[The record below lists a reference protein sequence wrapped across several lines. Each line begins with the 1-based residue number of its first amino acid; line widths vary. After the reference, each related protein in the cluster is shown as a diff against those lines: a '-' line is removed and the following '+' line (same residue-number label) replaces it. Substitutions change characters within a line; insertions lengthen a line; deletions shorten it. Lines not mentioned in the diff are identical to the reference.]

1 MPAISCEGARVSN
14 PTVESTPKSNSK
26 VTGQNTPKVTDTFC
40 MIVGILKAEPQRK
53 FTVSEIVHCTPLTR
67 QAVKMALSRYAR
79 PENPAPVRRVGHGFY
94 AYDPLKNS
102 TTLEKVAREGELKF
116 ENVVLMHVTLG
127 AHPPTLLPDFE
138 SPRTQ
143 QNDQSNRSAPTLK
156 TGYPRRLPLGQ
167 QISWEIFDNGT
178 EIIRLAANGH
188 RPFSPD
194 HLLTLFEELRR
205 DGLNES
211 WMCASIEVN
220 TDSRDIRVDASISVS
235 VLTGLLVKVYQHG
248 PFARVELADRRTV
261 PLKEV
266 LELVR
271 GICTQTDNR
280 EILRQNAQIKEN
292 LKTVSGEARL
302 SLNLSRKTRER
313 LAECRKEHQAS

>member
-1 MPAISCEGARVSN
+1 
-14 PTVESTPKSNSK
+14 
-26 VTGQNTPKVTDTFC
+26 
-40 MIVGILKAEPQRK
+40 
-53 FTVSEIVHCTPLTR
+53 
-67 QAVKMALSRYAR
+67 
-79 PENPAPVRRVGHGFY
+79 
-94 AYDPLKNS
+94 
-102 TTLEKVAREGELKF
+102 
-116 ENVVLMHVTLG
+116 
-127 AHPPTLLPDFE
+127 
-138 SPRTQ
+138 
-143 QNDQSNRSAPTLK
+143 
-156 TGYPRRLPLGQ
+156 LGQ

-205 DGLNES
+205 DGLNDS
-211 WMCASIEVN
+211 WTCASVEVN
-220 TDSRDIRVDASISVS
+220 ADSRDLRVDASSISVS

-271 GICTQTDNR
+271 GICTQTDYR